1 MLFLRRFSS
10 LRFMGLGTLDVIS
23 VIVIIWW
30 NWMKHMY
37 LLIDAVFCRA
47 WQSFLVVL
55 VVYTAWVSPFEFGF
69 LMKPEGPLAITD
81 NVVNGFFLIDIVLS
95 FFVAY
100 LDKNTYLL
108 VDEPKRI
115 ALRYARTG
123 LLFDVI
129 SSIPYEFIRKLLPH
143 NAHGYGYFTML
154 RLWRIRRVSAM
165 FER

>member
-1 MLFLRRFSS
+1 MKLNEAYNLLMLC
-10 LRFMGLGTLDVIS
+10 V
-23 VIVIIWW
+23 
-30 NWMKHMY
+30 
-37 LLIDAVFCRA
+37 CRA

-69 LMKPEGPLAITD
+69 LMRPEGPLAITD
-81 NVVNGFFLIDIVLS
+81 NVVNGFFMIDIVLS

-129 SSIPYEFIRKLLPH
+129 SSIPYELIRKLLPH
-143 NAHGYGYFTML
+143 DAHGYGYFTML